1 MFESIFNGKTVQYEI
16 YYYYLDLKPVDTLE
30 TSGIT
35 WVYQRFLW
43 NKNISLNWFGWNIER
58 QYSKLNFRKIDLFL
72 EAASKI

>member
-43 NKNISLNWFGWNIER
+43 NKNKF
-58 QYSKLNFRKIDLFL
+58 KLILGGIDRG
-72 EAASKI
+72 KR